1 MDINA
6 GNLSILSQAIDMR
19 FRAGLARATT
29 PWNTIAMEIPSTSAE
44 NLYPFFKDFG
54 GIREWVGERVIQNV
68 SQGGFAIKNKPFEE
82 SHGIDRE
89 AIEDDSYGIYASLFE
104 QTGQNAA
111 NFPGDLVYSTL
122 KAGLTTLGPD
132 GQYFFDTD
140 HPVRNTV
147 ASNHMGGSGEAWFV
161 IDSSKVMKPLIWQ
174 PRKKFNLVKLFNE
187 TDPNVF
193 FQKKYIWG
201 VDGRGN
207 AGYSPWWQ
215 LAFASK
221 QTLDAANLAAALT
234 AMSSQLGESGKPLK
248 TMGTHLVVSPL
259 LAETARALLT
269 KDTLAGGETNSMK
282 NRLELVVAAE
292 LLV

>member
-19 FRAGLARATT
+19 FRAGMERATT
-29 PWNTIAMEIPSTSAE
+29 LWNTIAMEIPSVSAQ
-44 NLYPFFKDFG
+44 NLYPYFKDFG
-54 GIREWVGERVIQNV
+54 YIREWVGERVIQNV
-68 SQGGFAIKNKPFEE
+68 SSGNFTLINKPFEE
-82 SHGIDRE
+82 SHGIKRE
-89 AIEDDSYGIYASLFE
+89 DIEDDTYGIYASIFE

-132 GQYFFDTD
+132 GQFFFDTD

-161 IDSSKVMKPLIWQ
+161 VDSSKVIKPLIWQ
-174 PRKKFNLVKLFNE
+174 PRKKFNLVKMFNE
-187 TDPNVF
+187 TDANVF
-193 FQKKYIWG
+193 FQKQYIWG
-201 VDGRGN
+201 VDGRGA

-221 QTLDAANLAAALT
+221 QTLDATNLEAALT

-248 TMGTHLVVSPL
+248 TLGTHLVVSPL
-259 LAETARALLT
+259 LAEKARALLT

-282 NRLELVVAAE
+282 GRLELVVAAE

>member
-19 FRAGLARATT
+19 FNRGMQRATT
-29 PWNTIAMEIPSTSAE
+29 PWNAVAMEIPSTSGE
-44 NLYPFFKDFG
+44 SLYPYFKDLG
-54 GIREWVGERVIQNV
+54 YIREWVGERVIQNV
-68 SQGGFAIKNKPFEE
+68 SQDKFVIRNKPFEE

-89 AIEDDSYGIYASLFE
+89 AIEDDSYGIYANIFE

-122 KAGLTTLGPD
+122 KSGLTMLGPD

-140 HPVRNTV
+140 HPVRSAV
-147 ASNHMGGSGEAWFV
+147 VSNHMGGTGEAWFIV
-161 IDSSKVMKPLIWQ
+161 DSSMVMKPLIWQ

-187 TDPNVF
+187 NDANVF

-201 VDGRGN
+201 VDGRGA
-207 AGYSPWWQ
+207 AGFSPWWQ

-221 QTLDAANLAAALT
+221 QALDIASLKATLT
-234 AMSSQLGESGKPLK
+234 AMSSQIGESGKPLK
-248 TMGTHLVVSPL
+248 VKGTHLIVSPAQAEVAYDL
-259 LAETARALLT
+259 LN
-269 KDTLAGGETNSMK
+269 KDTLAGGETNTMK
-282 NRLELVVAAE
+282 KRLELVVAPE

>member
-6 GNLSILSQAIDMR
+6 GNLSILGQAIDMR
-19 FRAGLARATT
+19 FRAGMERATT
-29 PWNTIAMEIPSTSAE
+29 PWNTIAMEIPSTTAE
-44 NLYPFFKDFG
+44 NLYPYFKDFG
-54 GIREWVGERVIQNV
+54 YIREWVGERVIQNV
-68 SQGGFAIKNKPFEE
+68 SQGDFSLRNKPFEE
-82 SHGIDRE
+82 SHGISRE
-89 AIEDDSYGIYASLFE
+89 AIEDDTYGIYASIFE

-147 ASNHMGGSGEAWFV
+147 ASNHMGGSGDAWFV
-161 IDSSKVMKPLIWQ
+161 VDSAKVIKPLIWQ
-174 PRKKFNLVKLFNE
+174 PRKKFNLVKMFNE
-187 TDPNVF
+187 TDANVF

-201 VDGRGN
+201 VDGRGA

-221 QTLDAANLAAALT
+221 QTLDATNLAATLT
-234 AMSSQLGESGKPLK
+234 AMSSQIGESGKPLK

-282 NRLELVVAAE
+282 NRLELVVAPE